1 MSVLGQGP
9 SPRKN
14 LSSAMGRFL
23 LSINVAEDEG
33 DNMPLVV
40 ALQIVPRN
48 KKSAKAEK
56 DKGESES
63 V

>member
-1 MSVLGQGP
+1 
-9 SPRKN
+9 
-14 LSSAMGRFL
+14 MGRFL
-23 LSINVAEDEG
+23 LSMNVAKDEG